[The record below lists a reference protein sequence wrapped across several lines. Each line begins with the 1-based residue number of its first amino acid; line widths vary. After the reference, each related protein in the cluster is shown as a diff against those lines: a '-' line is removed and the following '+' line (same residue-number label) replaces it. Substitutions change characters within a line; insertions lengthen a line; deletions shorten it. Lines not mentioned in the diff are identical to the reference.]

1 MFSKKSNRKV
11 ASSAPSAPPARRG
24 RGRPPGRTRA
34 GEATRR
40 RLYALSI
47 RMIAARGY
55 EATTLRDIAK
65 RAGVSPGLLYRYFPS
80 KRAVVLALYD
90 DLSTEYALRAAKMDA
105 GPWQDRFL
113 FALEA
118 SLHVLAR
125 QRATLAGLTSVLFG
139 DAEGGL
145 FAPAT
150 APSRVRVE
158 AIFHEAVRGASNAPS
173 IEAAASLGRILY
185 FAHLAIILWWL
196 LDKSPR
202 QRATKELMALL
213 SLALPFVGPTLW
225 LEPARTFVETISR
238 LCGEGL
244 LGGERGDPAS

>member
-1 MFSKKSNRKV
+1 MFSKKSNGKRE
-11 ASSAPSAPPARRG
+11 PPKPPERRG
-24 RGRPPGRTRA
+24 RGRPPGRTKE
-34 GEATRR
+34 GETTRR
-40 RLYALSI
+40 RLYALSV
-47 RMIAARGY
+47 RMIARRGY
-55 EATTLRDIAK
+55 EATTLREIAK

-90 DLSTEYALRAAKMDA
+90 DLSTEYAARASKMD
-105 GPWQDRFL
+105 GGYWQDRFL
-113 FALEA
+113 FALNA
-118 SLHVLAR
+118 SLDVLGR
-125 QRATLAGLTSVLFG
+125 QHATLAALTSVLFG

-150 APSRVRVE
+150 APSRGRVE
-158 AIFHEAVRGASNAPS
+158 AVFHEAVRGASNAPS
-173 IEAAASLGRILY
+173 AEAAASLGRILY

-202 QRATKELMALL
+202 QRATKELMALA
-213 SLALPFVGPTLW
+213 SLALPFVGPALW

-244 LGGERGDPAS
+244 LGGDWKVSPAE

>member
-1 MFSKKSNRKV
+1 MFSKKSNGKV
-11 ASSAPSAPPARRG
+11 VPPAASERRG
-24 RGRPPGRTRA
+24 RGRPPGRTRE

-40 RLYALSI
+40 RLYTLSI
-47 RMIAARGY
+47 RMIASRGY

-90 DLSTEYALRAAKMDA
+90 DLSTEYAMRASKMDV
-105 GPWQDRFL
+105 GPWQSRFL
-113 FALEA
+113 FALKA
-118 SLHVLAR
+118 SLDVLGR
-125 QRATLAGLTSVLFG
+125 QRATLAALTSVLFG

-150 APSRVRVE
+150 APSRGRVE
-158 AIFHEAVRGASNAPS
+158 AVFHEVVRGASDAPS
-173 IEAAASLGRILY
+173 AGAAAPVGRLLY

-202 QRATKELMALL
+202 QRATRELMALL
-213 SLALPFVGPTLW
+213 SLALPFVGPALW
-225 LEPARTFVETISR
+225 LEPSRTFVETVSR
-238 LCGEGL
+238 LCGAGL
-244 LGGERGDPAS
+244 LGDAALPG

>member
-11 ASSAPSAPPARRG
+11 APSVPSGSRGPVERRR
-24 RGRPPGRTRA
+24 RGRPPGRTKE

-40 RLYALSI
+40 RLYTLSV
-47 RMIAARGY
+47 RMIATRGY

-80 KRAVVLALYD
+80 KRAVVLALYE
-90 DLSTEYALRAAKMDA
+90 DLSTEYAVRASRMGA

-118 SLHVLAR
+118 SLDVLGR
-125 QRATLAGLTSVLFG
+125 QRATLAALTSVLFG

-150 APSRVRVE
+150 AASRRRVE
-158 AIFHEAVRGASNAPS
+158 AVFHEAVRGASDAPS
-173 IEAAASLGRILY
+173 AEAAAALGRILY

-196 LDKSPR
+196 LDKSSR
-202 QRATKELMALL
+202 QRATKELIALL
-213 SLALPFVGPTLW
+213 SLSLPFVGPALW
-225 LEPARTFVETISR
+225 REPARTFVETVSR

-244 LGGERGDPAS
+244 LGG